1 MSTHKNDVIIT
12 RLLTVVLGIALGL
25 LGYVLY
31 LLAVTITTDNSAILS
46 STTAP
51 EMELSEDNQK
61 LLDRIINAKT
71 ADTVYKT
78 SIELMDRGYYDQRPS
93 YLIDDQDYI
102 DWRDENMPI
111 YGEYKEASCDIPVI
125 AMDDGVTQ
133 DDLNYVIQS
142 ISYIPENFVKQAAA
156 DGWKVQI
163 FSVNNLESAYAD
175 GYASIS
181 VNGQTDHEKKTLSL
195 PSTSLYTVYHE
206 FGHIL
211 AAYCEEE
218 LYDAGLYDF
227 TDTTELSVLYNHSA
241 LGSVYIYLN
250 PTEQVA
256 DSFYDYIWYP
266 REMQDQAPTL
276 YEIFSETI
284 ENFDQAA

>member
-1 MSTHKNDVIIT
+1 MNTEKKDIFIT
-12 RLLTVVLGIALGL
+12 RALLVVLGMAIGL
-25 LGYVLY
+25 LGYILY
-31 LLAVTITTDNSAILS
+31 LLVITITTDNSAILS

-51 EMELSEDNQK
+51 ETEMSTKDQE
-61 LLDRIINAKT
+61 LLDRVIT
-71 ADTVYKT
+71 ARTAETVYKT

-102 DWRDENMPI
+102 DWRSENQPV
-111 YGEYKEASCDIPVI
+111 YGVYKEASCSIPVI

-142 ISYIPENFVKQAAA
+142 ISYIPESFVKQAAA

-163 FSVNNLESAYAD
+163 FSVNNLESSYAE

-181 VNGQTDHEKKTLSL
+181 VNGQTDHEAKTLSL
-195 PSTSLYTVYHE
+195 PSTSLYTIYHE

-211 AAYCEEE
+211 ADYCEEE

-227 TDTTELSVLYNHSA
+227 TGTTELSILYNHSA

-276 YEIFSETI
+276 FKIFSETI